1 MKKIVVHHR
10 SSHHAVNSGY
20 GKLVEY
26 LDGVDVVSGKSSLLP
41 DSVARFIKNKQ
52 DIKQGIY
59 DSNSAKKNEELIRKL
74 WFSNSKDTV
83 VHYLNGE
90 RDIRQAIHYFKNVI
104 SVATFH
110 KPTSVLQT
118 TISDTRYLRKL
129 NGAVA
134 VGMSQVEFLK
144 DWLGLDNVAYIP
156 HGIDTNFFV
165 PDVYKRKENTIL
177 FVGQHLRDFE
187 ALNSVVSAVSEIIP
201 AVRFQVVLKK
211 EFVDKVQSHRNI
223 QIFSKVNDEALKT
236 MYQEATA
243 LFLPLKDVT
252 ACNSLLEAM
261 ACGTPI
267 ITTDLPSNRGYGLTD
282 FNSVLISPNAYIDA
296 VCSMLQS
303 SESSLRHLSKNI
315 RENALDY
322 NWSEIARK
330 LELFYKSM
338 ER

>member
-74 WFSNSKDTV
+74 WVSNSKDTV

-211 EFVDKVQSHRNI
+211 EFVDKVQS
-223 QIFSKVNDEALKT
+223 
-236 MYQEATA
+236 
-243 LFLPLKDVT
+243 
-252 ACNSLLEAM
+252 
-261 ACGTPI
+261 
-267 ITTDLPSNRGYGLTD
+267 
-282 FNSVLISPNAYIDA
+282 
-296 VCSMLQS
+296 
-303 SESSLRHLSKNI
+303 
-315 RENALDY
+315 
-322 NWSEIARK
+322 
-330 LELFYKSM
+330 
-338 ER
+338 